1 MADNTSN
8 NQNVPEA
15 STDNNST
22 APKLPPVKPSPL
34 VQWGFKYHGV
44 VLLVVCLLA
53 AFGVYSL
60 DEINKNEFPNFTI
73 REGVLVAVAPGVS
86 AEEMEE
92 RVMKPMEDF
101 IFSYQ
106 EVNKAKTRSNAVN
119 GMVMT
124 FIELDNNV
132 SDADAFWTKFNMGL
146 PLLKDKLP
154 SNVLATRLISNFGE
168 TSAIL
173 LTMQSKQKTYR
184 ELNGYM
190 DKLKDELNDIPSVGT
205 MTVYGMQNEQISVI
219 IDPEK
224 LSKYAVDEKTIAAM
238 LFSQGFKTTGGNVKT
253 PYYTSPIYVDK
264 PVNSIRE
271 IEDLIILS
279 LPTGP
284 TVRLRDVADV
294 KLEYPDPDSYIT
306 NNGDKCLLLSIE
318 MKKGNNVVKMGEEVS
333 TKLDEFKQTLP
344 TDVTLFEITNQPKVV
359 SASVWNFMQELL
371 IAVVAVVIAIILL
384 LPLRVALIAAS
395 TIPITIFVSLAFF
408 YVMGFELNTV
418 TLACLIVSLGMIVDN
433 SVVIIDDYVE
443 LIGEGMDRKTATIR
457 SASEFFKSIFSATLA
472 ISVTFF
478 PFLFTL
484 TGMFRDFLS
493 EFPWA
498 MLIILVG
505 SFFMAELLVPFLQYA
520 LIKPSKAQQIQAQ
533 GGGKKKKHFSILS
546 LLQSGYNGLIKGC
559 FKAPWLTIII
569 ALALTAGGIYLFM
582 QRPMQM
588 MPIAERNQFAVEI
601 FLPTNTPVERS
612 TQVADSLEAILSKD
626 KRVVSI
632 ANFHGC
638 SSPRFQTTYAPQ
650 VGGPNFAQF
659 IVNTKSNQ
667 ATEEVLHEYGPKYE
681 SFFPDAIIRFKQLS
695 YSNAPYAVELKLTGS
710 NLAELQS
717 VSDTILSIMHHD
729 PDLNIVR
736 SSLDMPSMA
745 TLVKPDPIQMS
756 RIGKTTT
763 NIELDLALRYSG
775 GVPVGTLWDG
785 THATDVV
792 VRTTDADRA
801 EASQLENGLIHSLAE
816 NSVPLGEI
824 AQVMPSPQYGQ
835 ISHLGGQKTIY
846 LTAGVPFD
854 TNAVD
859 VTKALM
865 KKVEKV
871 KLPEGVTLSYG
882 GEWENTMDVIPQIG
896 GALAMAVVIIFFILL
911 LHYKNVRLSIFLLL
925 MVVFCLP
932 GAGIGLWIEDISF
945 SVTCTLG
952 IISLMGILVRNV
964 IIMIDYAEEIQITDG
979 LSTKEAILESAQRR
993 MRPIFLTSAA
1003 ASMGVIPMVLGKSP
1017 LWMPMG
1023 AVIFWG
1029 TLITMVFIL
1038 TIIPVLYWLTQNKKK
1053 KPQIQTQPDPTPQPQ
1068 LQIESQP
1075 Q

>member
-1 MADNTSN
+1 MTSN
-8 NQNVPEA
+8 NTSGNKE
-15 STDNNST
+15 
-22 APKLPPVKPSPL
+22 PKLPPVKPSPL
-34 VQWGFKYHGV
+34 VLWGYKYHSV
-44 VLLVVCLLA
+44 VILVVCLLA
-53 AFGVYSL
+53 AFGIYSL
-60 DEINKNEFPNFTI
+60 SEINKNEFPNFTI
-73 REGVLVAVAPGVS
+73 REGVLVAVCPGLS

-92 RVMKPMEDF
+92 RVMRPMEDF

-106 EVNKAKTRSNAVN
+106 EVDKSKTRSNATN

-154 SNVLATRLISNFGE
+154 SNVLGTRLISNFGE

-173 LTMQSKQKTYR
+173 LTMQSEQKTYR
-184 ELNGYM
+184 ELNDYM
-190 DKLKDELNDIPSVGT
+190 DQLKQELNGIPSVGT
-205 MTVYGMQNEQISVI
+205 MTVYGMQEQQISVI
-219 IDPEK
+219 IDPER
-224 LSKYAVDEKTIAAM
+224 LSRYSVDEKTVAAA
-238 LFSQGFKTTGGNVKT
+238 LFTEGFKTTGGNVKT
-253 PYYTSPIYVDK
+253 PYYTSPIYVEK
-264 PVNSIRE
+264 PANSIRE
-271 IEDLIILS
+271 IQDLIILS
-279 LPTGP
+279 LPTGQI
-284 TVRLRDVADV
+284 VRLRDVAEV
-294 KLEYPDPDSYIT
+294 KLEYPEPESYIT

-318 MKKGNNVVKMGEEVS
+318 MKKGNNVVKLGQEVEK
-333 TKLDEFKQTLP
+333 KLKEFEKTLP
-344 TDVTLFEITNQPKVV
+344 KDVTMFEITNQPNVV
-359 SASVWNFMQELL
+359 NASVWNFMTELL
-371 IAVVAVVIAIILL
+371 IAIIAVVIAIILL

-408 YVMGFELNTV
+408 YVFGFELNTV

-443 LIGEGMDRKTATIR
+443 LLGEGMDPKTATIR

-484 TGMFRDFLS
+484 TGMFRDFLL

-498 MLIILVG
+498 MLTILVG
-505 SFFMAELLVPFLQYA
+505 SFFIAELLVPFLQYA
-520 LIKPSKAQQIQAQ
+520 LIKPAKAQKIQAES
-533 GGGKKKKHFSILS
+533 GGKKKHFSFLS
-546 LLQSGYNGLIKGC
+546 LLQKGYNKLICWC
-559 FKAPWLTIII
+559 FRFPWLTIVI
-569 ALALTAGGIYLFM
+569 AIVLTIGGIWMFID
-582 QRPMQM
+582 RPMQM

-612 TQVADSLEAILSKD
+612 SEVADSLETILSKD
-626 KRVVSI
+626 SRVVSI

-650 VGGPNFAQF
+650 IGGPNFAQF
-659 IVNTKSNQ
+659 IVNTVSNK
-667 ATEEVLHEYGPKYE
+667 ATEELLHEYGPKYE
-681 SFFPDAIIRFKQLS
+681 AYFPDAVIRFKQLS
-695 YSNAPYAVELKLTGS
+695 YSNAPYAVEVKVTGD
-710 NLAELQS
+710 NLAQLQA
-717 VSDTILSIMHHD
+717 VSDSILGIMHRD
-729 PDLNIVR
+729 ENLNIVR

-745 TLVKPDPIQMS
+745 TLVKPEAVQMS
-756 RIGKTTT
+756 RIGKSTSA
-763 NIELDLALRYSG
+763 IELDLALRYSS

-785 THATDVV
+785 IHSTDIVVKTVDGDSAKPSSLSNGVLPSLGLTQVALGQIADVV
-792 VRTTDADRA
+792 
-801 EASQLENGLIHSLAE
+801 
-816 NSVPLGEI
+816 
-824 AQVMPSPQYGQ
+824 PSPRYGQ
-835 ISHLGGQKTIY
+835 VTHLNGKKTIY

-854 TNAVD
+854 KNAVD
-859 VTKALM
+859 VTKVL
-865 KKVEKV
+865 KEKIDRIH
-871 KLPEGVTLSYG
+871 LPEGVTVSYG
-882 GEWENTMDVIPQIG
+882 GEWENTMNVIPQIG

-911 LHYKNVRLSIFLLL
+911 MHYKNVRLSVFLLV
-925 MVVFCLP
+925 MVIFCLP

-979 LSTKEAILESAQRR
+979 LTVKEAILESAQRR

-1003 ASMGVIPMVLGKSP
+1003 ASMGVIPMVIGKSP

-1038 TIIPVLYWLTQNKKK
+1038 TIIPVLYWKTQNSKTKV
-1053 KPQIQTQPDPTPQPQ
+1053 Q
-1068 LQIESQP
+1068 
-1075 Q
+1075 